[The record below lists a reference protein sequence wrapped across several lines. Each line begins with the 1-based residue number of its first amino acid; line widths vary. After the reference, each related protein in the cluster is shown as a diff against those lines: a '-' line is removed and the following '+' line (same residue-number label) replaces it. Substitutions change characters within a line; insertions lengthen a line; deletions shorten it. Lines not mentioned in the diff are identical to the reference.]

1 MEGLIS
7 AKVGGLALV
16 SLVVLLVLRQLKPEW
31 GALVRM
37 AAAVAAAGF
46 ILTALSGVLSLVEE
60 LSSISGEALPADT
73 WGILLRALGV
83 AFLTEIAAS
92 ICRDSGEGGLAGWVE
107 MAGRVEILLLSF
119 PLIRTVLSTVS
130 DLLGGR

>member
-7 AKVGGLALV
+7 AKIGGLALV

-37 AAAVAAAGF
+37 AMAVVAAGF

-60 LSSISGEALPADT
+60 LSSISGETLPADT

>member
-37 AAAVAAAGF
+37 AAAVVAAGF

>member
-1 MEGLIS
+1 M
-7 AKVGGLALV
+7 
-16 SLVVLLVLRQLKPEW
+16 
-31 GALVRM
+31 
-37 AAAVAAAGF
+37 
-46 ILTALSGVLSLVEE
+46 
-60 LSSISGEALPADT
+60 
-73 WGILLRALGV
+73 
-83 AFLTEIAAS
+83 TEIAAS

>member
-1 MEGLIS
+1 MEGIIS

-16 SLVVLLVLRQLKPEW
+16 CLVALLVLRQVKPEW
-31 GALVRM
+31 GAFVRM

-46 ILTALSGVLSLVEE
+46 ILTALSGVLALVED

-73 WGILLRALGV
+73 WGSLLRALGV

>member
-1 MEGLIS
+1 MEGIIS

-16 SLVVLLVLRQLKPEW
+16 CLVALLVLRQVKPEW
-31 GALVRM
+31 GAFVRM

-46 ILTALSGVLSLVEE
+46 ILTALSGVLALVEE

-83 AFLTEIAAS
+83 AFLTGIAAS

>member
-1 MEGLIS
+1 MEGVIS
-7 AKVGGLALV
+7 AKIGGLALV

-37 AAAVAAAGF
+37 AAAVVAAGF

>member
-1 MEGLIS
+1 MEGIIS

-16 SLVVLLVLRQLKPEW
+16 CLVVLLVLRQLKPEW

-37 AAAVAAAGF
+37 AAAVVAAGF

-60 LSSISGEALPADT
+60 LSSISGEALPADS

>member
-16 SLVVLLVLRQLKPEW
+16 ALVVLLVLRQLKPEW

-37 AAAVAAAGF
+37 AAAVVAAGF

-107 MAGRVEILLLSF
+107 MAGRVEILLLSL
-119 PLIRTVLSTVS
+119 PLIRIVLATVS

>member
-1 MEGLIS
+1 MEGIIS

-16 SLVVLLVLRQLKPEW
+16 CLVVLLVLRQLKPEW
-31 GALVRM
+31 GAFVRM

-46 ILTALSGVLSLVEE
+46 ILTALSGVLALVED